1 MDKEYKQ
8 LRPLFPENKLILQ
21 KSGIATVNA
30 AIQAVE
36 MIRQY
41 KPDCIIS
48 SGCAGG
54 NGNDI
59 NLQDVVVSSELTY
72 HDVYC
77 GKAIDD
83 TTVYGQ
89 VQGLPARYQADPYLL
104 EKAKLTGAKPGLIV
118 TGDWFVDSKKKMA
131 EIIHLF
137 PDAKAVDMESCA
149 IAQVCYIYKV
159 PFISFRVISDIPL
172 RDTDASQYH
181 NFWDTVAEN
190 SFQVTKTF
198 KPGIYVSREDKGF
211 TTFDLRITEP
221 NKEPAVAPA
230 AMHSIEHLMA
240 TWFRNSEAKDDVVY
254 VGPMGCLTGMYIIM
268 TGTYTVEDMRR
279 LTIACLQWILKQTEV
294 PATEPQSC
302 GNYLLHDLPMC
313 KWECARYLD
322 RLQNDFHCEYTKLQI
337 TLDDG
342 KIFADA

>member
-1 MDKEYKQ
+1 MIVAMEKELKQ
-8 LRPLFPENKLILQ
+8 LRPLFSEDKVILQ

-54 NGNDI
+54 NGDDI

-89 VQGLPARYQADPYLL
+89 VQGLPARFKADPWLL
-104 EKAKLTGAKPGLIV
+104 DKALQMRNEIFEMRNGNEKMKNEREANSSFLIPHFSLHTGLIV
-118 TGDWFVDSKKKMA
+118 TGDWFVDTKEKMR
-131 EIIHLF
+131 EIIGHF
-137 PDAKAVDMESCA
+137 PEAKAVDMESCA
-149 IAQVCYIYKV
+149 IAQTCYINKV

-181 NFWDTVAEN
+181 NFWDTIASN
-190 SFQVTKTF
+190 SFQTTKTF
-198 KPGIYVSREDKGF
+198 VES
-211 TTFDLRITEP
+211 
-221 NKEPAVAPA
+221 
-230 AMHSIEHLMA
+230 LM
-240 TWFRNSEAKDDVVY
+240 
-254 VGPMGCLTGMYIIM
+254 MG
-268 TGTYTVEDMRR
+268 
-279 LTIACLQWILKQTEV
+279 
-294 PATEPQSC
+294 
-302 GNYLLHDLPMC
+302 
-313 KWECARYLD
+313 
-322 RLQNDFHCEYTKLQI
+322 
-337 TLDDG
+337 
-342 KIFADA
+342 